1 MRFRSGA
8 QQEGLLWL
16 LGRRH
21 EEVFICSAPVGSPLS
36 RNNVG
41 VKMET
46 SQYSSS
52 PKLARQLDCCDL
64 KSEILHIHLK
74 TLQGMLAAK
83 RVLRFLT
90 FSPQELPWLPCFAA
104 LCCC

>member
-8 QQEGLLWL
+8 QQEGMLWL

-21 EEVFICSAPVGSPLS
+21 EEVLPVGSPLS

-41 VKMET
+41 VKMEI
-46 SQYSSS
+46 SQYPSS
-52 PKLARQLDCCDL
+52 PKLARQSDCRDL
-64 KSEILHIHLK
+64 KSQILHIYLE

-83 RVLRFLT
+83 R
-90 FSPQELPWLPCFAA
+90 
-104 LCCC
+104 